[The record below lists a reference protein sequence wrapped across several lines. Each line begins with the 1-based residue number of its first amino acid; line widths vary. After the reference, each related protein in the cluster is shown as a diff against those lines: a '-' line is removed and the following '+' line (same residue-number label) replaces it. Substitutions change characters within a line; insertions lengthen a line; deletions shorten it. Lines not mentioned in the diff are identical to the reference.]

1 MWGCV
6 SAHCRTGES
15 VLLWQDDKTLLMAQ
29 NWGVWGLSAWTRFY
43 QFWLGNEF
51 TPAGQIGPRP
61 WLESQSANSIWKCCI
76 RFWLIYICT
85 TVRASKVS
93 EYIFTKRDTRWRF
106 IAISNWMSSFHPLS
120 TNCPAAVHLRHHF
133 HRISVQLSLFVR
145 GELMVGNCWKCWS
158 TCHQLCHSHC
168 TLINTFKSVQ
178 NAKSD
183 AHPL

>member
-61 WLESQSANSIWKCCI
+61 WLESQSANSIWQNVSLYLDWYSVKGVG
-76 RFWLIYICT
+76 IYFH
-85 TVRASKVS
+85 K
-93 EYIFTKRDTRWRF
+93 KRHSM
-106 IAISNWMSSFHPLS
+106 AIHCNQQL
-120 TNCPAAVHLRHHF
+120 N
-133 HRISVQLSLFVR
+133 VQLSSGV
-145 GELMVGNCWKCWS
+145 
-158 TCHQLCHSHC
+158 HQLSSRCPPPSPLSSHQRP
-168 TLINTFKSVQ
+168 TLAFCPWRANGWKLLETLEHKLM
-178 NAKSD
+178 
-183 AHPL
+183 PLAITLSLYSKCPVYIYI